1 MAIDVTCNKCL
12 TRFQVSEKFAGKKG
26 PCPKC
31 KNVITV
37 PDKKAEVVI
46 HAPEVSGPTDSTGQA
61 VLKPIARTEVKLST
75 PVIVG
80 IVGAVVVVLLAAVI
94 LRAGAKPIPPGNF
107 RYYSPVVTVIGSLLL
122 APALAF
128 AGYTFLRDDELAPH
142 RGMDLILRL
151 IAPSIVYPGLWGL
164 YWAVFAYLASSHIT
178 PNWYIAAFVLPVLV
192 ALGAVTAQASLDL
205 EFGTAAL
212 QYAMYLATTV
222 LLRAIMGMNVL
233 WNVPPAKKV
242 ALDALRVIAGIDLL

>member
-31 KNVITV
+31 KTIITV

-46 HAPEVSGPTDSTGQA
+46 HAPEVSGPVDSKGQA
-61 VLKPIARTEVKLST
+61 VLKPLTRTEVKLTT

-80 IVGAVVVVLLAAVI
+80 IVGAVVVVLLAAVV
-94 LRAGAKPIPPGNF
+94 LRFTTKPIPPGGF
-107 RYYSPVVTVIGSLLL
+107 RHYSPVVTVIGAMLL

-142 RGMDLILRL
+142 RGTDLILRL
-151 IAPSIVYPGLWGL
+151 IAPSVVYPGLWGL

-178 PNWYIAAFVLPVLV
+178 PNWYVAAFVLPVLI
-192 ALGAVTAQASLDL
+192 ALGALTAQASLDL
-205 EFGTAAL
+205 EFGTGAL
-212 QYAMYLATTV
+212 HYTMYLATTV
-222 LLRAIMGMNVL
+222 LLRAILGMNVL
-233 WNVPPAKKV
+233 WNAAPATKV
-242 ALDALRVIAGIDLL
+242 AWDALQILWRMNA

>member
-12 TRFQVSEKFAGKKG
+12 TRFQVSDKFAGKKG

-46 HAPEVSGPTDSTGQA
+46 HAPEVSGPTDSAGVA
-61 VLKPIARTEVKLST
+61 VLKPITRTEVKLST
-75 PVIVG
+75 PMIVG
-80 IVGAVVVVLLAAVI
+80 IVGAVVVVLLAAVV
-94 LRAGAKPIPPGNF
+94 LRFTAKPIPPGGF

-142 RGMDLILRL
+142 RGRDLILRL
-151 IAPSIVYPGLWGL
+151 IAPSVVYPGLWGL
-164 YWAVFAYLASSHIT
+164 YWGVFAYLASSHIT
-178 PNWYIAAFVLPVLV
+178 PNWYLAAFALPVMI
-192 ALGAVTAQASLDL
+192 AIGAVTAQASLDL
-205 EFGTAAL
+205 EFGTGAL
-212 QYAMYLATTV
+212 HYTMYLATTV
-222 LLRAIMGMNVL
+222 LLRAILGMNVL
-233 WNVPPAKKV
+233 WNEPAKKV
-242 ALDALRVIAGIDLL
+242 AGDALRIVAGIDLL